1 MATPPF
7 KYAIFQ
13 QQGPDRVNA
22 YLLRNKSPTQR
33 RTSLHDARPL
43 VDVLHQPCGLSRRRR
58 AIAAGDIAVGYGEA
72 PRDLTSLCVN

>member
-33 RTSLHDARPL
+33 RTSLYDARPL
-43 VDVLHQPCGLSRRRR
+43 VDVLH
-58 AIAAGDIAVGYGEA
+58 AAAAGRSPPATEPAAGYGEA
-72 PRDLTSLCVN
+72 LRDLASRCN

>member
-13 QQGPDRVNA
+13 HQGPDRVNA

-43 VDVLHQPCGLSRRRR
+43 VDRLATTLRSVTPQQGDRPRRQRDDRTCRR
-58 AIAAGDIAVGYGEA
+58 
-72 PRDLTSLCVN
+72 LCSGTA